1 MSKKS
6 QFGMTL
12 LLSTILVGGANAS
25 TVPTSSTFGAAMVA
39 QQGAVCKG
47 VVKDA
52 TGEPIIGA
60 TVKVKGSDKTGA
72 VTDLDGVF
80 TISGV
85 ENGQTIVISYI
96 GYVTQEVK
104 FRRSTFGRCNL

>member
-25 TVPTSSTFGAAMVA
+25 TVSTSNTLGATMIA

-52 TGEPIIGA
+52 AGEPILV
-60 TVKVKGSDKTGA
+60 TLLVKS
-72 VTDLDGVF
+72 
-80 TISGV
+80 
-85 ENGQTIVISYI
+85 NGQAKTSMLYFLRILRV
-96 GYVTQEVK
+96 
-104 FRRSTFGRCNL
+104 STRLWL

>member
-12 LLSTILVGGANAS
+12 LLSTILVGAANAS
-25 TVPTSSTFGAAMVA
+25 TVPSSSTFGATMVA

-52 TGEPIIGA
+52 TGEP
-60 TVKVKGSDKTGA
+60 
-72 VTDLDGVF
+72 
-80 TISGV
+80 
-85 ENGQTIVISYI
+85 
-96 GYVTQEVK
+96 
-104 FRRSTFGRCNL
+104 